1 MFITCL
7 VGIFLIAIVDLLPKR
22 IEKPYNV
29 LVVSSGMPF
38 LVSSDMQIDSVTES
52 HVDHICT

>member
-38 LVSSDMQIDSVTES
+38 FSLIGHADRLCHRES
-52 HVDHICT
+52 C